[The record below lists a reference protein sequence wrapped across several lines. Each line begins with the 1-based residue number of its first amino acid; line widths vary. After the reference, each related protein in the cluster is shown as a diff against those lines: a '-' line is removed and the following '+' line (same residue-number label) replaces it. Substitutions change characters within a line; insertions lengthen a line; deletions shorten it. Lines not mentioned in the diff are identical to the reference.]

1 MSKANTHQSEQPF
14 AFNFIDPYKTFRNG
28 QPQRIPYI
36 IDGLLTQ
43 GGLSALGGKSKSGK
57 SSLSRYEAVCVAKGA
72 PFLGRNT
79 VQGEVLLFSL
89 EDPTNHVDNCLSVLG
104 YDQKKHERIRLVEAI
119 APTIRQNIDAL
130 GDALSKMPN
139 VRLVIVDTL
148 AKLIRVDDLN
158 DYTEV
163 TNAVE
168 QLHHLARKFPH
179 LHIQGTA
186 HCKKLRVEDPFD
198 GLLGSTALRAEPD
211 TNLVIYG
218 EGGQRIFASET
229 RIGRNIPPTLLHAE
243 LVESAGANVVSDF
256 RLDVPL
262 VDWQRNQKDRTE
274 LKRKASHEERIITYL
289 QSRDNLSAT
298 KVLTLDEVEGK
309 DTYKL
314 AAIDALAEAGVI
326 TITGKRQSATDPLT
340 LKLNPDSLRIHDF
353 IYKFDG
359 RTE

>member
-1 MSKANTHQSEQPF
+1 MRKETNPSEQPF

-28 QPQRIPYI
+28 QPQRIPYV

-72 PFLGRNT
+72 PFLGRDT

-104 YDQKKHERIRLVEAI
+104 YDQRKHARIRMVEAL
-119 APTIRQNIDAL
+119 APTIGENIHAL
-130 GDALSKMPN
+130 GDALTNLPD
-139 VRLVIVDTL
+139 VRLVIIDTL
-148 AKLIRVDDLN
+148 AKFIRVGDLN

-168 QLHHLARKFPH
+168 QLHHLARRFPH

-218 EGGQRIFASET
+218 EGGQRIFATET
-229 RIGRNIPPTLLHAE
+229 RIGRNIPATLLHAD
-243 LVESAGANVVSDF
+243 LTESAGANVVSDF
-256 RLDVPL
+256 SLDVPL
-262 VDWQRNQKDRTE
+262 VDWQKNQKAQTE
-274 LKRKASHEERIITYL
+274 RKRKLSHEERVITYL
-289 QSRDNLSAT
+289 QNRQNGTAT
-298 KVLTLDEVEGK
+298 QALTLDEVEGK

-314 AAIDALAEAGVI
+314 KAIETLKEAGVLVV
-326 TITGKRQSATDPLT
+326 TGKKQSPTDPLT
-340 LKLNPDSLRIHDF
+340 LRLNPDSLRIHDF
-353 IYKFDG
+353 VNRFDG